1 MEGFGLWWGH
11 WAENLVVMVVVVVA
25 ACGNRSSQA
34 AAVVVTTIEEFGEVH
49 LHRKEES

>member
-1 MEGFGLWWGH
+1 M
-11 WAENLVVMVVVVVA
+11 VMVVVVVA
-25 ACGNRSSQA
+25 ACGDRSSQAAVVACGNRSSQA